1 MQPLRQRTRLSPC
14 TFVAT
19 GGDYK
24 VGYSGG
30 VLYDCSVL
38 VSEQNFVC
46 VTINYRLGAL
56 GFLYT
61 GTDGDSITGNFGML
75 DQQLALKWVA
85 SNAAAFGGDP
95 ANVNIFGQSAGA
107 VSVALHNVAPS
118 SKGLFNRTLMMSMPF
133 SLPLRT
139 PDTWKPLADSYIKH
153 AGCST
158 GLIKN
163 IAKEIECIRALPAD
177 KLVEAQVAAEHDI
190 LDEYKRA
197 VELFLPWTPTLG
209 SDLVPVS
216 PIDAFHSGQ
225 LPDPSKPV
233 IATTVE
239 NEAVLFVWQAF
250 TKPMSSLE
258 YDLLVDVIFA
268 GSGGKVKKQ
277 FPLPDN
283 MKTDARPWV
292 SHIGTLALFV
302 CPTRYAMAGM
312 TAPAYVGHFDHVMS
326 FGKAIWGPDY
336 TECDDVVCHGS
347 DLVPLFRPDPA
358 DIGGQYTP
366 AEVALSQ
373 SMQTYAGSFFHDG
386 LPAPPA
392 TGVDAGL
399 TWPRF
404 NMTQQMYM
412 QYQTPANVQ
421 TSHTYETECG
431 FFDSIGYHF
440 Y

>member
-1 MQPLRQRTRLSPC
+1 M
-14 TFVAT
+14 
-19 GGDYK
+19 
-24 VGYSGG
+24 
-30 VLYDCSVL
+30 L

-283 MKTDARPWV
+283 MKADARPWLA
-292 SHIGTLALFV
+292 HIATFGLLV

-326 FGKAIWGPDY
+326 FGKEVWGPEFQ
-336 TECDDVVCHGS
+336 ECDPYVCHGG
-347 DLVPLFRPDPA
+347 DLPFIFHPNASALNLAYTPGEQNLSMSMQSYWTSMASGGVPL
-358 DIGGQYTP
+358 
-366 AEVALSQ
+366 
-373 SMQTYAGSFFHDG
+373 
-386 LPAPPA
+386 PPVS
-392 TGVDAGL
+392 GVDAGIP
-399 TWPRF
+399 WHPF
-404 NMTQQMYM
+404 NMTTQSYLRLD
-412 QYQTPANVQ
+412 TPANSEQ
-421 TSHTYETECG
+421 TFTFKEECD
-431 FFDSIGYHF
+431 FFDSIGYNF